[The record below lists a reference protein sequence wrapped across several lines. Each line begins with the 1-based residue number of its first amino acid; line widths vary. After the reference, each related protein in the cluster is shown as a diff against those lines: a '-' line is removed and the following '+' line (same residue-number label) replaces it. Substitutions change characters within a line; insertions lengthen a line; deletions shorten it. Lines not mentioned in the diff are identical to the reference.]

1 MRKEHVEYLKDLP
14 INIHL
19 ANIMEYPIHWKDSIE
34 ILFVLKGSIKLGV
47 ETETYELKER
57 QIEIVNSN
65 EVFWMKS
72 DDPDNLVLI
81 INIDPNFFEK
91 YYDDAKEIFFYTDSS
106 NEEIQENETYYG
118 LRRYLSILLFEAV
131 SKLDDYED
139 MVEDN
144 LLEMMYYLLNNFHYL
159 YYEAENLEEDEALLE
174 RYHRIDKYI
183 SNNYMYKVSLQ
194 DIAEKEFLSSQYL
207 SYKIKDT
214 FGLGFNDYLNKIR
227 VEESTKLLLTT
238 DRSVSDISEE
248 VGFSHIRYYN
258 KHFKLHYN
266 MTPSQYRKKHKVS
279 EELLEKQKKIIYKD
293 VKEAIPYLKAH
304 LEDYERYNYDNKIIK
319 LDFDLEGEMI
329 SEFNKPDTI
338 NLGNASLLLEEENR
352 RLLEDIQFKIN
363 FKYAI
368 ISNLFSDDMDIYRGK
383 NNRFINWTRV
393 ENILDF
399 MLRQKITPIIG
410 IKGVENHIVEDFIS
424 NFSYIYNQDV
434 SQWLSTDIEQYKS
447 KFLKESIHPVNDTI
461 DLVPY
466 IIFSYTHENNRLILK
481 MIDDISKDTVLDN
494 DTFYGGDGIFTN
506 NYLNKP
512 TYYALMLLSLL
523 GEEIIYRGE
532 GYIVTKSDEG
542 YQLLLFNP
550 TMITEEILYDN
561 ISVAKPKERKISINL
576 YNMSGDF
583 QITKYDL
590 NKSYGSSYDKWT
602 YLGKPER
609 IDNWHWELLK
619 EYVHP
624 NIRYFYGKKS
634 MVFNIRT
641 TVKPNG
647 VVLYILNNTNDE

>member
-19 ANIMEYPIHWKDSIE
+19 ANIMEYPIHWKESIE

-47 ETETYELKER
+47 ETEVYELKER
-57 QIEIVNSN
+57 QIEIINSN

-72 DDPDNLVLI
+72 DDPENLVLI
-81 INIDPNFFEK
+81 INIDPNFFER

-106 NEEIQENETYYG
+106 NEEIQENETYYT
-118 LRRYLSILLFEAV
+118 LRRYISILLFEAV
-131 SKLDDYED
+131 TKLDDYED

-144 LLEMMYYLLNNFHYL
+144 LLDMMYYLLNNFHYL

-194 DIAEKEFLSSQYL
+194 DLAEKEFLSSQYL

-238 DRSVSDISEE
+238 DRSISDISEE

-258 KHFKLHYN
+258 KHFKINYN
-266 MTPSQYRKKHKVS
+266 LTPSQYRKKYKVS
-279 EELLEKQKKIIYKD
+279 EAVLEKQKKIKYKN
-293 VKEAIPYLKAH
+293 VKEAIPYLESH
-304 LEDYERYNYDNKIIK
+304 LEDYERYNYDNNIIK
-319 LDFDLEGEMI
+319 LDMDLASESI
-329 SEFNKPDTI
+329 SEFTNPDII
-338 NLGNASLLLEEENR
+338 NLGDAALLLEEENR
-352 RLLEDIQFKIN
+352 RVLEDIQSKIN
-363 FKYAI
+363 FKYSI
-368 ISNLFSDDMDIYRGK
+368 VNNLFSDDMDIYRGK
-383 NNRFINWTRV
+383 NYRFINWNRV

-399 MLRQKITPIIG
+399 ILSRKITPIIDT
-410 IKGVENHIVEDFIS
+410 KGVEKHIVDDFIS
-424 NFSYIYNQDV
+424 NFSYIYDRDV
-434 SQWLSTDIEQYKS
+434 SQWLRENIDEYKS
-447 KFLKESIHPVNDTI
+447 NFLKESIHPINDTI
-461 DLVPY
+461 NLVAY
-466 IIFSYTHENNRLILK
+466 IIYSYTHGDNRLIFK
-481 MIDDISKDTVLDN
+481 MIDDISKDIILDN
-494 DTFYGGDGIFTN
+494 DTFYGGDGIITN

-512 TYYALMLLSLL
+512 SYYALMLLALL
-523 GEEIIYRGE
+523 GEEVIYKGE
-532 GYIVTKSDEG
+532 GYIMTKSDEG

-550 TMITEEILYDN
+550 TEISEDLLYN
-561 ISVAKPKERKISINL
+561 SESLPKPKERKVSINL
-576 YNMSGDF
+576 YNMAGDF
-583 QITKYDL
+583 QISKYDL
-590 NKSYGSSYDKWT
+590 NQSHGSSYDKWT

-634 MVFNIRT
+634 KVFNIRT

-647 VVLYILNNTNDE
+647 VVLYILDNTIKE

>member
-14 INIHL
+14 INMHL

-34 ILFVLKGSIKLGV
+34 ILFVLKGSIRLGV
-47 ETETYELKER
+47 ETEVYDLKER

-72 DDPDNLVLI
+72 NDPENLVLI

-106 NEEIQENETYYG
+106 NEEIQENETYYT
-118 LRRYLSILLFEAV
+118 LRRYISILLFEAV

-144 LLEMMYYLLNNFHYL
+144 LLDMMYYLLNNFHYL

-194 DIAEKEFLSSQYL
+194 DLAEKEFLSSQYL

-238 DRSVSDISEE
+238 DRSISDISEE

-258 KHFKLHYN
+258 KHFKINYDL
-266 MTPSQYRKKHKVS
+266 TPSQYRKKYKVS
-279 EELLEKQKKIIYKD
+279 DELLEKQKKIKYKNI
-293 VKEAIPYLKAH
+293 KEAIPYLESH

-319 LDFDLEGEMI
+319 LDLDLDNESI
-329 SEFNKPDTI
+329 CEFKNPDII
-338 NLGNASLLLEEENR
+338 NLGDAALLLEEENR
-352 RLLEDIQFKIN
+352 RILDDIQVKIN

-368 ISNLFSDDMDIYRGK
+368 VNNLFSDDMDIYRGK
-383 NNRFINWTRV
+383 NHRFINWNRV

-399 MLRQKITPIIG
+399 ILSKKISPIIDT
-410 IKGVENHIVEDFIS
+410 KGVEKHIVDDFMT
-424 NFSYIYNQDV
+424 NFSYIYDRDV
-434 SQWLSTDIEQYKS
+434 SEWLRENIDSYKS
-447 KFLKESIHPVNDTI
+447 NFLKESIHPINDTI
-461 DLVPY
+461 NLVAY
-466 IIFSYTHENNRLILK
+466 IIYNYTHGDKRLILK
-481 MIDDISKDTVLDN
+481 MIDDISKDTILDN
-494 DTFYGGDGIFTN
+494 DSFYGGDGIITN

-512 TYYALMLLSLL
+512 SYYALMLLALL
-523 GEEIIYRGE
+523 GEEVIYKGE
-532 GYIVTKSDEG
+532 GYIMTKSEEG

-550 TMITEEILYDN
+550 TEISDDLLYKGE
-561 ISVAKPKERKISINL
+561 SVPKPKERKVSINL
-576 YNMSGDF
+576 YNMAGDF

-590 NKSYGSSYDKWT
+590 NQSHGSSYDKWT
-602 YLGKPER
+602 YLGRPER

-624 NIRYFYGKKS
+624 NISYFYGKKS
-634 MVFNIRT
+634 KVFNIRT
-641 TVKPNG
+641 RVKPNG
-647 VVLYILNNTNDE
+647 AVLYILDNTIQE